1 MGGWSKKSHTLS
13 YNAKSGVGVNIGK
26 VTKKKLYIGVRNKFS
41 VCTVARNKR
50 VSPKEHTCYR
60 NWCGF
65 SCSTETDIIVSGFNA
80 TKDMHGIIQYMT

>member
-26 VTKKKLYIGVRNKFS
+26 VGVRNKFS

-50 VSPKEHTCYR
+50 VSPKEHTCFR
-60 NWCGF
+60 NRCGS
-65 SCSTETDIIVSGFNA
+65 SCSTESDIIVSGFNA
-80 TKDMHGIIQYMT
+80 TKDMHGIQYMT